1 MNNIEIENWIQEK
14 NKEIESD
21 FNQRIKRIKLLD
33 GRNQILAFIFGVQVG
48 VFITFCLLV

>member
-1 MNNIEIENWIQEK
+1 MEK
-14 NKEIESD
+14 TDIKKWFEEREKEIESN
-21 FNQRIKRIKLLD
+21 FNKRIKRLKLLD